1 MSEELHISEILLKR
15 FDETHKDI
23 TEIKVGQGRLMAMME
38 AAIEKQIEH
47 TDKISKIDERLHTIE
62 GEWRVG
68 RLLVMLVGIIST
80 TWVGL
85 FVKDIYQSI
94 KHA

>member
-1 MSEELHISEILLKR
+1 MSEELNISELLLKR
-15 FDETHKDI
+15 FDETQKDI

-38 AAIEKQIEH
+38 AAIERQEKNDERVG
-47 TDKISKIDERLHTIE
+47 KIDERLHIVE
-62 GEWRVG
+62 GEWKIG
-68 RLLVMLVGIIST
+68 RLLVMLVGVIGT

-85 FVKDIYQSI
+85 FIKDIYQSI